1 MKMQILTK
9 IDIMKKI
16 LLLGAAL
23 LTLVAC
29 NQPKTPAT
37 TTVENTKETS
47 ASLRIAVVNV
57 DTLLAKYNF
66 AVESNEALMTK
77 QEDARLLLNQKATKL
92 QNEMESFQRKLQN
105 NAFLSRERAEKEQK
119 RLMKKDQDLQLL
131 QQKKADE
138 LMKEQQELSKQLRE
152 AINVVIA
159 EYNKNHDYDII
170 ISTNSLNDNVLYTKP
185 QHNIT
190 YELLEILNAAE

>member
-37 TTVENTKETS
+37 TNVENTQETS
-47 ASLRIAVVNV
+47 ARLRIAVVNV

-119 RLMKKDQDLQLL
+119 RLMKKDQDLQVL

-152 AINVVIA
+152 AINVVIE
-159 EYNKNHDYDII
+159 EYNKDHNYDII

>member
-1 MKMQILTK
+1 MQILTK

-29 NQPKTPAT
+29 NQPKTSAT
-37 TTVENTKETS
+37 TNVENTKNTS

-152 AINVVIA
+152 AINLVIE

-170 ISTNSLNDNVLYTKP
+170 ISTNSLNDNVLFTKP

-190 YELLEILNAAE
+190 YELLEVLNAAE